1 MITCRRL
8 TAGEIDRALFAGFV
22 RRQEVTRCW
31 RKIDGEWQV
40 RDVAFTD
47 DWSEEDFAF
56 LVTCLRNTVHTGGA
70 VFGAFEDG
78 VLKGFASV
86 EPGPLGKD
94 GIYRDLSSLHVS
106 QELRGRG
113 IGRRLFKLAREFARE
128 QGAQKLY
135 ISAHSAVET
144 QAFYRA
150 MGCTEAQE
158 YDPAHAQKEPCD
170 CQLECP
176 V

>member
-8 TAGEIDRALFAGFV
+8 TAPEIDRTLFAGFV

-31 RKIDGEWQV
+31 RKIGGAWRL
-40 RDVAFTD
+40 RDIAFVD
-47 DWSEEDFAF
+47 DWSEEDYAF
-56 LVTCLRNTVHTGGA
+56 LVTCLQNTVHTGGA
-70 VFGAFEDG
+70 VFGAFADG

-86 EPGPLGKD
+86 ESAPLGRNGD
-94 GIYRDLSSLHVS
+94 YRDLSSLHVS
-106 QELRGRG
+106 QELRGQG
-113 IGRRLFKLAREFARE
+113 IGRRLFALAREFARE

-135 ISAHSAVET
+135 ISAHSAAET

-150 MGCTEAQE
+150 VGCTEAQE
-158 YDPAHAQKEPCD
+158 YDPEHTAKEPCD